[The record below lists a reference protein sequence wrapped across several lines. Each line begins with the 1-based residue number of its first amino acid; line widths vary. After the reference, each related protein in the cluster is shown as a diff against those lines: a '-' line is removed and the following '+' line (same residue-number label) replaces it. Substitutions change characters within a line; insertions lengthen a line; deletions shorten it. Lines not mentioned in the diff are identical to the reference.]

1 MPGPVLHVAEK
12 PSVARAVAETLSG
25 GRGRKLDGTAIPVW
39 EFDAAWAHFGQSRH
53 YVTSVAGHLKST
65 DFVKPYDEWSACDP
79 VELFRAP
86 IATFVPPESISI
98 AAQLKRFSRL
108 SGVLVLWLDCDREGE
123 GIAYEVI
130 EECTARTDGN
140 PRLDIYR
147 AKFSGITAADIRTAM
162 SRLARP
168 DKRMADAVAA
178 RQELDLRLGAAFT
191 RLQTISLANRFN
203 DLAGKLLSYG
213 PCQFPTLGFVV
224 ERYLAIKAFVPR
236 RFWSISMTLLVP
248 PDGTSSGPA
257 VDGGSGSGRSS
268 GADDADGDDDDD
280 EGDDDADAASG
291 GQTRQRAVSTR
302 GRVRYSTGGT
312 AIPGR
317 AAAGAGAGGTR
328 GGPGGPRG
336 PGGSGSG
343 PFGAGAGAGAAAGGQ
358 PVHFAWSRERLF
370 DQLSASVIYELV
382 VEAGEATVVDVSG
395 SDVSR
400 YKPVPM
406 NSVDFAKLASRSL
419 RMDSQHAAKIAEDL
433 YSKGILSYPRT
444 ETQIFKEEPVASL
457 VEGHASHPVWGNYVR
472 RLTEGG
478 EFEPPRAGGK
488 DDGAHPPI
496 HPLRCATAAEMPTP
510 EHWRVYE
517 LVTRHFLAC
526 CSRDARGRSSRV
538 SVEMGGETF
547 SASGLIVTQRG
558 FLDVYPYT
566 AWHGSKLPAFTVGQ
580 RFVPNSVLLVDG
592 ATAPPPML
600 AEHELIEVMHANGI
614 GTDATIPEHIAKVQ
628 DRE

>member
-1 MPGPVLHVAEK
+1 MSGALLHVAEK

-25 GRGRKLDGTAIPVW
+25 GRSRKLDGTAIPVW
-39 EFDAAWAHFGQSRH
+39 EFDAAWGPFGQRRH

-65 DFVKPYDEWSACDP
+65 DFVSPYDEWQSCDP

-86 IATFVPPESISI
+86 IASYVPPEAIGI
-98 AAQLKRFSRL
+98 ASQLKRFSRQA
-108 SGVLVLWLDCDREGE
+108 GILVLWLDCDREGE

-130 EECTARTDGN
+130 EECTARSDGN

-147 AKFSGITAADIRTAM
+147 AKFSGITPNDIRTAM
-162 SRLARP
+162 SRLGRP

-224 ERYLAIKAFVPR
+224 ERYLAIKAFIPR
-236 RFWSISMTLLVP
+236 RFWSINMTLMVP
-248 PDGTSSGPA
+248 ADGASSGSA
-257 VDGGSGSGRSS
+257 GGGGGGWY
-268 GADDADGDDDDD
+268 GAAGAGAGDDDDD
-280 EGDDDADAASG
+280 EDNEDTVVAAEGGAG
-291 GQTRQRAVSTR
+291 GQALQRAVSTR
-302 GRVRYSTGGT
+302 GRVRYSIGGT
-312 AIPGR
+312 PATDR
-317 AAAGAGAGGTR
+317 GAGGAGGVGR
-328 GGPGGPRG
+328 GGGGGPGAPRG
-336 PGGSGSG
+336 PGG
-343 PFGAGAGAGAAAGGQ
+343 GADAGAAAGGQ
-358 PVHFAWSRERLF
+358 PVYFSWSRERLF
-370 DQLSASVIYELV
+370 DQLAASVIYELV
-382 VEAGEATVVDVSG
+382 VEAGEATVVSVTGNDT
-395 SDVSR
+395 SR
-400 YKPVPM
+400 YKPLPM
-406 NSVDFAKLASRSL
+406 NSVDFAMLASRSL

-457 VEGHASHPVWGNYVR
+457 VEAHASHPVWGSYVR

-496 HPLRCATAAEMPTP
+496 HPLRCVTQAEMQSHD
-510 EHWRVYE
+510 HWRVYE

-526 CSRDARGRSSRV
+526 CSRDARGKSSRV
-538 SVEMGGETF
+538 TVEMGGETF
-547 SASGLIVTQRG
+547 SAGGLIVTQRG

-566 AWHGSKLPAFTVGQ
+566 AWHGSKLPVFTVGQ
-580 RFVPNSVLLVDG
+580 RFVPSSVLLVDG

-600 AEHELIEVMHANGI
+600 AEHELIEAMHVNGI